1 MNGRGGPTHG
11 ADFPAATGN
20 KALPGPSP
28 TANLAGI
35 WKGNGQREMPLRCQR
50 HFVSPSLPAKEECML
65 HRESPVKGVIKALGL
80 VFGDIGTSPIYTVT
94 VVFILLKPTA
104 DNIMGVTSLIIW
116 TMTILVSLQYVMLA
130 MNLSKRG
137 EGGTIV
143 LREILASLLRSKK
156 KTAFV
161 TILSFIGVSL
171 LMGDGVI
178 TPAISI
184 LSAVEGAAL
193 IPGLEGISK
202 TAIVLI
208 AAFIAICL
216 FSVQFKGTGKIAFS
230 FGPIVAVWLS
240 SLAFSGIVSIL
251 EAPQVLKAV
260 NPYYGLRFF
269 TENGWTGFLVLG
281 EIFLCATGGEAL
293 YADMGHLGAKPI
305 RHGWMIAFCALSL
318 NYLGQGAF
326 LLTHPGAKS
335 VLFEMVFSHAR
346 ALYVPFL
353 LLSIAATII
362 ASQAMISGTFS
373 IVYQGITT
381 RIMPIFKVDYTSTER
396 KSQIYISSVNW
407 SLLFAVLFIMVE
419 FGESSRL
426 AAAYGLA
433 VTGTMTLTGF
443 MMVWIFSL
451 KKKRLLSVFALF
463 ITVID
468 IAYLCSNFYKIP
480 HGGYWSLILG
490 SLPFG
495 MILLYTQGQKKL
507 YKTMDFMPIE
517 DFLRKFN
524 MVYRT
529 TPLIKGTALFLIKDI
544 KEIPPYLVQIMFFH
558 GIVYEDNIFVSVLK
572 RDDPFGVTGF
582 FGEDIAPGLRVFE
595 IQMGYMEMIDV
606 EELLRQAGIEERTVF
621 YGLEDI
627 TSENLIWKAFSL
639 IKRITPT
646 FIQFYKFPYKKLH
659 GVLTKVEL

>member
-1 MNGRGGPTHG
+1 MKQNESS
-11 ADFPAATGN
+11 A
-20 KALPGPSP
+20 K
-28 TANLAGI
+28 GI
-35 WKGNGQREMPLRCQR
+35 VR
-50 HFVSPSLPAKEECML
+50 
-65 HRESPVKGVIKALGL
+65 ALGL

-94 VVFILLKPTA
+94 VVFLILPHTPA
-104 DNIMGVTSLIIW
+104 NIMGVMSLIIW
-116 TMTILVSLQYVMLA
+116 TMTVLVSLQYVMLA

-143 LREILASLLRSKK
+143 LREILSPLLRSRK

-161 TILSFIGVSL
+161 TILSFLGISL

-193 IPGLEGISK
+193 IPGLEHISK

-208 AAFIAICL
+208 SAFIAVCL
-216 FSVQFKGTGKIAFS
+216 FAVQFKGTGKIAFS

-240 SLAFSGIVSIL
+240 SLAFFGTVSIL
-251 EAPQVLKAV
+251 EAPQVLMAV
-260 NPYYGLRFF
+260 NPYYGIRFF
-269 TENGWTGFLVLG
+269 IENGWTGFLILG

-326 LLTHPGAKS
+326 LMTHPGAKTL
-335 VLFEMVFSHAR
+335 LFEMVFNHAR
-346 ALYVPFL
+346 SIYIPFL

-381 RIMPIFKVDYTSTER
+381 RIMPIFKVSYTSTEL

-407 SLLFAVLFIMVE
+407 ALLLAVLFIMVE

-433 VTGTMTLTGF
+433 VTGTMTLTGI
-443 MMVWIFSL
+443 MMAWIFYL
-451 KKKRLLSVFALF
+451 KKKPLLSLLSIF
-463 ITVID
+463 ITVVD
-468 IAYLCSNFYKIP
+468 IAYLVSNFYKIP
-480 HGGYWSLILG
+480 HGGYWSLILA
-490 SLPFG
+490 SVPFG
-495 MILLYTQGQKKL
+495 MILLYTRGQKRL
-507 YKTMDFMPIE
+507 YKMMHFMPLD
-517 DFLRKFN
+517 DFVHKFK
-524 MVYRT
+524 MVYKT

-544 KEIPPYLVQIMFFH
+544 REIPPYIVQIMFFH
-558 GIVYEDNIFVSVLK
+558 GIVYEDNIFVSIIK

-582 FGEDIAPGLRVFE
+582 FKEDIARGLRLFE

-606 EELLRQAGIEERTVF
+606 EEILREASIDERTVF

-627 TSENLIWKAFSL
+627 TSSNIIWKTFSL